1 MKYLQKLLA
10 IFLILF
16 SMMIILSGLFNYK
29 ENGGLV
35 SVCLV
40 IGGGFILYLSSKT
53 LIFNPKS
60 MKNLKG
66 KIRKIELI
74 TKYGH
79 EGKIIALK
87 EVYSEKNKQEL
98 LKRYN
103 NDYRKINK
111 DEKLVI
117 IDELKERKLIAETK
131 YEEKL
136 NKINEEIKEKENKK
150 LIQEKEQ
157 KKNNFE
163 NRSIDN
169 FATEIINNMKIIKR
183 VVITIFAII
192 FIRMIYL
199 ILPAEIYLD
208 TTGFVNGPLFE
219 IPRIG
224 FRSNKEVIQREKRE
238 KIIKKDIEYTFNN
251 ANTILND
258 YFKNQYNEDIYDWQY
273 ADSEYKTIYGVKEN
287 YENSMYF
294 NVYLKK
300 NPKFQINV
308 EVYDRNKFIDNYD
321 EFKLTNSIEN
331 WIIKNGIEETH
342 FFFQAKIEDKSIL
355 NEVGTVMALKEVYKE
370 KHTKELLERY
380 RLDYNRV
387 HNDVKLVMIEELKKR
402 ELISKEEYED
412 KLNKINEEKKTE
424 NFSREEE
431 ELNKIK
437 EEVKV
442 ENEEKLR
449 QEKRLEEEKKRT
461 LNKEK
466 EYEEAREK
474 LDNKI
479 YKKNNFLN
487 EKEEKRL
494 KKEEYVSGIIMGIFI
509 GVIPLISFFSGVENA
524 DPYLGLT
531 IIIYPFFAIIGCFIA
546 IIVLTSIT
554 KNFAIFGSAMITF
567 VVSIF
572 LYQLNLNIS
581 NQIDEK
587 RSVALSIAA
596 KEKDYKK
603 CEKLLEKYKNKYNES
618 DSQGYNSLHYALINK
633 DENLIR
639 LLVENKIYL
648 ITKDNLN
655 SYKFFDFSKNTKD
668 IILNDLEILWDG
680 SPNKIIFKEIYET
693 KENQKELIER
703 FYENGMSVN
712 IKPEEG
718 RDNLLRSVIFSKV
731 SDAEKMRSLNFLTE
745 HGIEINRYSSSE
757 ENIFYELIDRPD
769 LLEREKV
776 LKYVE
781 YLAKKGLNVN
791 STNRYG
797 ENLLHIAFGV
807 KNNEII
813 DFLIKNKV
821 NLEQKNKKGKI
832 PLLEIFNS
840 SKISIQELKS
850 YLNYY
855 YENNANPFIADNYKE
870 NIVDYINK
878 YNEKNED
885 LLEKKDIE
893 EFKNELIKS
902 MKNKNGD

>member
-60 MKNLKG
+60 MGNLKG
-66 KIRKIELI
+66 KIRKIVLI
-74 TKYGH
+74 AKYGH

-87 EVYSEKNKQEL
+87 ETYSEKNKQEL

-117 IDELKERKLIAETK
+117 IDELKERKLIL
-131 YEEKL
+131 EEEYAVKL
-136 NKINEEIKEKENKK
+136 NKIREEN
-150 LIQEKEQ
+150 LIQEK
-157 KKNNFE
+157 
-163 NRSIDN
+163 
-169 FATEIINNMKIIKR
+169 
-183 VVITIFAII
+183 
-192 FIRMIYL
+192 
-199 ILPAEIYLD
+199 
-208 TTGFVNGPLFE
+208 
-219 IPRIG
+219 
-224 FRSNKEVIQREKRE
+224 
-238 KIIKKDIEYTFNN
+238 
-251 ANTILND
+251 
-258 YFKNQYNEDIYDWQY
+258 
-273 ADSEYKTIYGVKEN
+273 
-287 YENSMYF
+287 
-294 NVYLKK
+294 
-300 NPKFQINV
+300 
-308 EVYDRNKFIDNYD
+308 
-321 EFKLTNSIEN
+321 KLE
-331 WIIKNGIEETH
+331 
-342 FFFQAKIEDKSIL
+342 A
-355 NEVGTVMALKEVYKE
+355 
-370 KHTKELLERY
+370 
-380 RLDYNRV
+380 
-387 HNDVKLVMIEELKKR
+387 
-402 ELISKEEYED
+402 
-412 KLNKINEEKKTE
+412 
-424 NFSREEE
+424 
-431 ELNKIK
+431 
-437 EEVKV
+437 
-442 ENEEKLR
+442 ENER
-449 QEKRLEEEKKRT
+449 R

-466 EYEEAREK
+466 ELEEAREK

-603 CEKLLEKYKNKYNES
+603 CEKLLEKYINKYNES

-840 SKISIQELKS
+840 SKISIQEIKN

-855 YENNANPFIADNYKE
+855 YKNNANPFIADNYKE

>member
-1 MKYLQKLLA
+1 MKYLQKVLA

-16 SMMIILSGLFNYK
+16 SMMIILSGIFNYK
-29 ENGGLV
+29 ENGGVV

-53 LIFNPKS
+53 LLFNPKS
-60 MKNLKG
+60 MGNLKG
-66 KIRKIELI
+66 KIRKIVLI
-74 TKYGH
+74 AKYGH

-87 EVYSEKNKQEL
+87 ETYSEKNKQEL

-117 IDELKERKLIAETK
+117 IDELKERKLIL
-131 YEEKL
+131 EEEYAVKL
-136 NKINEEIKEKENKK
+136 NKIREEN
-150 LIQEKEQ
+150 LIQEK
-157 KKNNFE
+157 
-163 NRSIDN
+163 
-169 FATEIINNMKIIKR
+169 
-183 VVITIFAII
+183 
-192 FIRMIYL
+192 
-199 ILPAEIYLD
+199 
-208 TTGFVNGPLFE
+208 
-219 IPRIG
+219 
-224 FRSNKEVIQREKRE
+224 
-238 KIIKKDIEYTFNN
+238 
-251 ANTILND
+251 
-258 YFKNQYNEDIYDWQY
+258 
-273 ADSEYKTIYGVKEN
+273 
-287 YENSMYF
+287 
-294 NVYLKK
+294 
-300 NPKFQINV
+300 
-308 EVYDRNKFIDNYD
+308 
-321 EFKLTNSIEN
+321 KLE
-331 WIIKNGIEETH
+331 
-342 FFFQAKIEDKSIL
+342 A
-355 NEVGTVMALKEVYKE
+355 
-370 KHTKELLERY
+370 
-380 RLDYNRV
+380 
-387 HNDVKLVMIEELKKR
+387 
-402 ELISKEEYED
+402 
-412 KLNKINEEKKTE
+412 
-424 NFSREEE
+424 
-431 ELNKIK
+431 
-437 EEVKV
+437 
-442 ENEEKLR
+442 ENER
-449 QEKRLEEEKKRT
+449 R

-466 EYEEAREK
+466 ELEKAREK

-596 KEKDYKK
+596 KEEDYKK

-680 SPNKIIFKEIYET
+680 RPNKIIFKEIYET

-745 HGIEINRYSSSE
+745 HGIEINKYSSSE

-821 NLEQKNKKGKI
+821 NLEQKNRKGQI

>member
-60 MKNLKG
+60 MGNLKG
-66 KIRKIELI
+66 KIRKIVLI
-74 TKYGH
+74 AKYGH

-87 EVYSEKNKQEL
+87 ETYSEKNKQEL

-117 IDELKERKLIAETK
+117 IDELKERKLIL
-131 YEEKL
+131 EEEYAVKL
-136 NKINEEIKEKENKK
+136 NKIREEN
-150 LIQEKEQ
+150 LIQEK
-157 KKNNFE
+157 
-163 NRSIDN
+163 
-169 FATEIINNMKIIKR
+169 
-183 VVITIFAII
+183 
-192 FIRMIYL
+192 
-199 ILPAEIYLD
+199 
-208 TTGFVNGPLFE
+208 
-219 IPRIG
+219 
-224 FRSNKEVIQREKRE
+224 
-238 KIIKKDIEYTFNN
+238 
-251 ANTILND
+251 
-258 YFKNQYNEDIYDWQY
+258 
-273 ADSEYKTIYGVKEN
+273 
-287 YENSMYF
+287 
-294 NVYLKK
+294 
-300 NPKFQINV
+300 
-308 EVYDRNKFIDNYD
+308 
-321 EFKLTNSIEN
+321 KLE
-331 WIIKNGIEETH
+331 
-342 FFFQAKIEDKSIL
+342 A
-355 NEVGTVMALKEVYKE
+355 
-370 KHTKELLERY
+370 
-380 RLDYNRV
+380 
-387 HNDVKLVMIEELKKR
+387 
-402 ELISKEEYED
+402 
-412 KLNKINEEKKTE
+412 
-424 NFSREEE
+424 
-431 ELNKIK
+431 
-437 EEVKV
+437 
-442 ENEEKLR
+442 ENER
-449 QEKRLEEEKKRT
+449 R

-466 EYEEAREK
+466 ELEEAREK

-596 KEKDYKK
+596 KEEDYKK

-680 SPNKIIFKEIYET
+680 RPNKIIFKEIYET

-821 NLEQKNKKGKI
+821 NLEQKNRKGQI

>member
-117 IDELKERKLIAETK
+117 IAELKERKLIL
-131 YEEKL
+131 EEEYAVKL
-136 NKINEEIKEKENKK
+136 NKIREEN
-150 LIQEKEQ
+150 LIQEK
-157 KKNNFE
+157 
-163 NRSIDN
+163 
-169 FATEIINNMKIIKR
+169 
-183 VVITIFAII
+183 
-192 FIRMIYL
+192 
-199 ILPAEIYLD
+199 
-208 TTGFVNGPLFE
+208 
-219 IPRIG
+219 
-224 FRSNKEVIQREKRE
+224 
-238 KIIKKDIEYTFNN
+238 
-251 ANTILND
+251 
-258 YFKNQYNEDIYDWQY
+258 
-273 ADSEYKTIYGVKEN
+273 
-287 YENSMYF
+287 
-294 NVYLKK
+294 
-300 NPKFQINV
+300 
-308 EVYDRNKFIDNYD
+308 
-321 EFKLTNSIEN
+321 KLE
-331 WIIKNGIEETH
+331 
-342 FFFQAKIEDKSIL
+342 A
-355 NEVGTVMALKEVYKE
+355 
-370 KHTKELLERY
+370 
-380 RLDYNRV
+380 
-387 HNDVKLVMIEELKKR
+387 
-402 ELISKEEYED
+402 
-412 KLNKINEEKKTE
+412 
-424 NFSREEE
+424 
-431 ELNKIK
+431 
-437 EEVKV
+437 
-442 ENEEKLR
+442 ENER
-449 QEKRLEEEKKRT
+449 R

-466 EYEEAREK
+466 ELEEAREK

-587 RSVALSIAA
+587 RSVALSIAS

-821 NLEQKNKKGKI
+821 NLEQKNRKGQI

-878 YNEKNED
+878 YNENNED

>member
-1 MKYLQKLLA
+1 MKYIKIIINIIQRLLA

-16 SMMIILSGLFNYK
+16 SMMIILSGIFNYK
-29 ENGGLV
+29 ENGGVV
-35 SVCLV
+35 SVCFV
-40 IGGGFILYLSSKT
+40 IGGGFIVYLSSKT
-53 LIFNPKS
+53 LVFNPKS
-60 MKNLKG
+60 MENLKG
-66 KIRKIELI
+66 KIRKIELVM
-74 TKYGH
+74 KYGD

-117 IDELKERKLIAETK
+117 IDELKERKLIL
-131 YEEKL
+131 EE
-136 NKINEEIKEKENKK
+136 E
-150 LIQEKEQ
+150 
-157 KKNNFE
+157 
-163 NRSIDN
+163 
-169 FATEIINNMKIIKR
+169 
-183 VVITIFAII
+183 
-192 FIRMIYL
+192 
-199 ILPAEIYLD
+199 
-208 TTGFVNGPLFE
+208 
-219 IPRIG
+219 
-224 FRSNKEVIQREKRE
+224 
-238 KIIKKDIEYTFNN
+238 
-251 ANTILND
+251 
-258 YFKNQYNEDIYDWQY
+258 
-273 ADSEYKTIYGVKEN
+273 YGVK
-287 YENSMYF
+287 
-294 NVYLKK
+294 
-300 NPKFQINV
+300 
-308 EVYDRNKFIDNYD
+308 
-321 EFKLTNSIEN
+321 
-331 WIIKNGIEETH
+331 
-342 FFFQAKIEDKSIL
+342 
-355 NEVGTVMALKEVYKE
+355 
-370 KHTKELLERY
+370 
-380 RLDYNRV
+380 
-387 HNDVKLVMIEELKKR
+387 
-402 ELISKEEYED
+402 
-412 KLNKINEEKKTE
+412 
-424 NFSREEE
+424 
-431 ELNKIK
+431 LNKIK
-437 EEVKV
+437 EENLIQEKKLEA
-442 ENEEKLR
+442 ENER
-449 QEKRLEEEKKRT
+449 R

-466 EYEEAREK
+466 ELEEAREK

-479 YKKNNFLN
+479 YKKNNSSN
-487 EKEEKRL
+487 EKEEKCL

-821 NLEQKNKKGKI
+821 SLEQKNKKGKI

-840 SKISIQELKS
+840 SKISIQEIKN

-855 YENNANPFIADNYKE
+855 YKNNANPFIADNYKE